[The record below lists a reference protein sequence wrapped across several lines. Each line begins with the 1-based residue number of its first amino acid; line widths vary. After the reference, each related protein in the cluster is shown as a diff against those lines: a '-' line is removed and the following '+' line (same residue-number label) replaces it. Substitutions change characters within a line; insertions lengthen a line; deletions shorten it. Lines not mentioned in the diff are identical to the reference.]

1 MISILSRLFIKENT
15 DEQKKRGL
23 YGTLCCVTGIFL
35 NLVLF
40 AIKYFAGIISKSVS
54 ITADAFNNLS
64 DAGSSVITLAGL
76 RLADK
81 KPDKDHPFG
90 HGRME
95 YLSGLAVSVIII
107 LVGVELLRSS
117 VDKII
122 NPEEVETG
130 IAAILILVVSILIKG
145 YMFIYNNSVGKKIN
159 SAGMK
164 ATALDSISDAVATLV
179 VLVSAVISHF
189 TGLKIDGWCGILVS
203 GFIVYAGIKSFRE
216 TINPLLGVAPEKEFT
231 DKIEQIVFSY
241 DKIVGIHDLIV
252 HDYGPGRVVVS
263 LHAEVNGKENIFDLH
278 DVIDTAESH
287 LYEELGCLAVIHMD
301 PIETDNEVTNAM
313 RADVA
318 EAVKVFNSEATIH
331 DFRMVPGNSHTNLIF
346 DVVVPHE
353 VRMSDRE
360 VRNEISRIVSE
371 RFEKC
376 NAVVNIDRP
385 FVYFCC

>member
-23 YGTLCCVTGIFL
+23 YGTLCCITGIFL

-385 FVYFCC
+385 FV

>member
-385 FVYFCC
+385 FV

>member
-159 SAGMK
+159 SSGMK

-278 DVIDTAESH
+278 DVIDTVESH

-346 DVVVPHE
+346 DIVVPHE

-385 FVYFCC
+385 FV